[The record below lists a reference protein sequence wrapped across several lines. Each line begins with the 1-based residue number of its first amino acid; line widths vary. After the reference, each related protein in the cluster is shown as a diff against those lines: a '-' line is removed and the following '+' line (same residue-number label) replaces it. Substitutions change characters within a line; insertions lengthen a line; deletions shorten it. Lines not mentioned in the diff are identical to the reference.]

1 MQCGT
6 APLNRMHC
14 RTVYAYL
21 QYLTY
26 TIQYK
31 LSVAYKRNDRP
42 SSLLRRSPCRSRPSY
57 AHCRYTTCRRRWFFD
72 LLCARF
78 RNSYELHTSFDR
90 LLVCS
95 CLIVEPA
102 LPQLAIEV
110 QSVEIWYAG
119 RYLQVPGIHI
129 KFVRQGAYWGISS
142 PHFSVWFPCSSPKL
156 IELES

>member
-1 MQCGT
+1 MGYLPLCRHSPPTELLKLRSKQIIQLLLVSQYLRSAPMQCGT

-110 QSVEIWYAG
+110 
-119 RYLQVPGIHI
+119 
-129 KFVRQGAYWGISS
+129 
-142 PHFSVWFPCSSPKL
+142 
-156 IELES
+156 